1 MQVRTSYTRLLVTDL
16 KACFAFYRDIME
28 FKLLVDATHE
38 GYAEFAAGDMKL
50 AISQRQEMA
59 EIIGSDRLPLHAECQ
74 DRVVLVFV
82 VPDVETVCHAL
93 KHKGIKF
100 TREPMGN
107 PSYDLKTAYLR
118 DPDGNLIGIYQP
130 MV

>member
-1 MQVRTSYTRLLVTDL
+1 MQVRNSYTRLLVTDV

-28 FKLLVDATHE
+28 FKVIVDASQE

-50 AISQRQEMA
+50 AISQRQEIA
-59 EIIGSDRLPLHAECQ
+59 EMIGGDRLPLHAECQ

-82 VPDVETVCHAL
+82 VPDVEIVCHEL
-93 KHKGIKF
+93 KHKGVKF
-100 TREPMGN
+100 IREPMGN

-118 DPDGNLIGIYQP
+118 DPDGNLIGIYQQ

>member
-28 FKLLVDATHE
+28 FKVIVDATHE
-38 GYAEFAAGDMKL
+38 GYAEFAAGEMKL

-82 VPDVETVCHAL
+82 YFLLHIIIIIIFYVDAV
-93 KHKGIKF
+93 
-100 TREPMGN
+100 
-107 PSYDLKTAYLR
+107 
-118 DPDGNLIGIYQP
+118 NLNK
-130 MV
+130 

>member
-1 MQVRTSYTRLLVTDL
+1 MQVHTSYTRLLVTDL
-16 KACFAFYRDIME
+16 KACFAFYRDIMG
-28 FKLLVDATHE
+28 FKVIVDASQE
-38 GYAEFAAGDMKL
+38 GYAEFAAGDLKL

-59 EIIGSDRLPLHAECQ
+59 EMIGSDRLPLYAECQ
-74 DRVVLVFV
+74 DRAVLVFV
-82 VPDVETVCHAL
+82 VADVESVCHEL

-100 TREPMGN
+100 TREPMSN

-118 DPDGNLIGIYQP
+118 DPDGNLIGIYQH